1 MTDEIPS
8 DLGRYDQGQRDNRKK
23 DTLKH
28 FVRLQQEEIF
38 SYLLN
43 KRIIAEHMQ
52 LTANEWQQFIKSKED
67 QLIKQQNIQD
77 NYINGP
83 DQVVIQTQS
92 DVESV
97 SQNTLQDWCVSIH
110 GAIDNLTIPGLNEDQ
125 TNKLK
130 ENLKK
135 KSPLIKY

>member
-52 LTANEWQQFIKSKED
+52 LTETAPIVAVTLLQSRYGD
-67 QLIKQQNIQD
+67 
-77 NYINGP
+77 INF
-83 DQVVIQTQS
+83 
-92 DVESV
+92 
-97 SQNTLQDWCVSIH
+97 
-110 GAIDNLTIPGLNEDQ
+110 
-125 TNKLK
+125 
-130 ENLKK
+130 
-135 KSPLIKY
+135 